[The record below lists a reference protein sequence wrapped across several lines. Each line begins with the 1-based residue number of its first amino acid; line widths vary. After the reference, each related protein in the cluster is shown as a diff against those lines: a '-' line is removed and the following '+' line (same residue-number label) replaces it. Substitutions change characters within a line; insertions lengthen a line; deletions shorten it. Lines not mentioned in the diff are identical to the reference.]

1 MQYISHNAYIY
12 VAVHDLS
19 FCEGA
24 KQAFELTLRNIG
36 QVAVLTAGER
46 LLLTLA
52 KLAVS
57 CTCTAGAALLMSLQ
71 GDALSGAWSAL
82 DNANGALVLT
92 FVATF
97 CVADAW
103 MAVYDSAVEAVFLCY
118 LVDQEEN
125 DGDLQPYYASAT
137 FQRYMERHKPS
148 YRLPPSSGAA
158 SRSEDGELSCSSG
171 SDSPVKYNA

>member
-1 MQYISHNAYIY
+1 MPPRA
-12 VAVHDLS
+12 
-19 FCEGA
+19 
-24 KQAFELTLRNIG
+24 

-57 CTCTAGAALLMSLQ
+57 STCTGGAALLMSMQ
-71 GDALSGAWSAL
+71 SDAFVGVWSAL

-92 FVATF
+92 FIATF

-125 DGDLQPYYASAT
+125 DGDLRPFYASTA

-148 YRLPPSSGAA
+148 YRLPASSNPQ
-158 SRSEDGELSCSSG
+158 SRSEDGELSNSSG
-171 SDSPVKYNA
+171 SESPAKYA